1 MAYTYTQLNPGV
13 GGDKMDETAIDY
25 GSGDIRKRPRVVVS
39 GNTDSGEIAAVT
51 NSVPAQSDWAL
62 ATRII
67 INNPTSSNT
76 NSISASLNNQTLIA
90 GNPNRLGIAIY
101 NDSDFYLFFK
111 FGSIASQTDYT
122 LKMEPNTYYE
132 TIPFHYV
139 GVIDG
144 VWNGVTGFAR
154 ITELI

>member
-1 MAYTYTQLNPGV
+1 MADTYTELNPGV

-25 GSGDIRKRPRVVVS
+25 GSGDIRKRPRVVIA
-39 GNTDSGEIAAVT
+39 GDADSGEIATVT
-51 NSVPAQSDWAL
+51 NSAPAQGDWAL

-67 INNPTSSNT
+67 VNNPTSSNT
-76 NSISASLNNQTLIA
+76 NSVAASLNNQTLVA
-90 GNPNRLGIAIY
+90 GNSNRLGITIY

-111 FGSIASQTDYT
+111 FGATASQSDYT
-122 LKMEPNTYYE
+122 LKMEPYAYYE
-132 TIPFHYV
+132 TIPFHYI

-144 VWNGVTGFAR
+144 VWNGATGFAR